1 MCGMEHLSPNILESD
16 IYFLV
21 CVLWL
26 ADTMFFVGQTSSPKK
41 QKQDPPNPA
50 LNSRPAGP
58 ESSGNELREAHK
70 TWLPAGGIFTTDVSL
85 PWS

>member
-1 MCGMEHLSPNILESD
+1 
-16 IYFLV
+16 
-21 CVLWL
+21 
-26 ADTMFFVGQTSSPKK
+26 MFFVGQNLISQET
-41 QKQDPPNPA
+41 KQDPPNPA
-50 LNSRPAGP
+50 LNRPAGP